1 MITKYVILNSTND
14 ETIEV
19 DSQEEAYSSIML
31 LKERNP
37 HIEYSVEKKEISSVK
52 PGFGRD
58 PDLH

>member
-1 MITKYVILNSTND
+1 MITKYVVRNNIND

-19 DSQEEAYSSIML
+19 DSMNEAQEVIML
-31 LKERNP
+31 LKEQNP
-37 HIEYSVEKKEISSVK
+37 HTEYSIEEKQISSVK